1 MFEHILIPVDFSEKN
16 AEALDVAVKLAQQYR
31 ARITLLHVI
40 EPIEYEDDEIR
51 AFYQTLEAKA
61 RTQMKSLVERI
72 TLDDTWVNEQVLIGH
87 RVPCIIEYITT
98 HTVDLLVLS
107 SHRLDVDQPSS
118 KGGATLSYQL
128 SILCPCPVLLLK

>member
-1 MFEHILIPVDFSEKN
+1 MFEHILIPVDFTEKN
-16 AEALDVAVKLAQQYR
+16 AEALDVAIKLAQEYR
-31 ARITLLHVI
+31 ARITVLHVI

-51 AFYQTLEAKA
+51 AFYKTLEAKA
-61 RTQMKSLVERI
+61 WANMKSLVGRI
-72 TLDDTWVNEQVLIGH
+72 TLDDAWVNEQVLIGH
-87 RVPCIIEYITT
+87 RVSCIVEYVTA

-107 SHRLDVDQPSS
+107 SHRIDFDHPS